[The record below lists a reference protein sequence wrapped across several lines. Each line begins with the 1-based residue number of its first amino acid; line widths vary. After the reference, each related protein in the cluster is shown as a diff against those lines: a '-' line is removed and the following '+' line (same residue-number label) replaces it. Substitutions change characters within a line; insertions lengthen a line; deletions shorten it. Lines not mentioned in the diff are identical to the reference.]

1 MVISIGRVDMIG
13 VIVGA
18 VIIYVFTFS
27 LVKASSDADD
37 YMLGDKQYE

>member
-1 MVISIGRVDMIG
+1 MIG

-27 LVKASSDADD
+27 LVKAGSAADD
-37 YMLGDKQYE
+37 YMLGDKQYK